1 MYSIRIQAKRPGI
14 HILGVHLD
22 PGPRTLDLSV
32 GQLVD
37 VQRAVDAGDI
47 EAYGMPT
54 DAMTLSR
61 AHTHH
66 AVHNPK
72 ANKEKQNA

>member
-1 MYSIRIQAKRPGI
+1 MHTICI
-14 HILGVHLD
+14 HGKKTGAHIFGVHLD
-22 PGPRTLDLSV
+22 QGPRTLDLSL

-47 EAYGMPT
+47 EAFGMPT

-66 AVHNPK
+66 AVHN
-72 ANKEKQNA
+72 ATTNKEKP